1 MKYTDFIQQKLKANI
16 LSGFTV
22 DRTDLHPDL
31 LPHQVDLVSVA
42 LKTGRYC
49 IWADTGLGKAFM
61 GLEWANHVCT
71 YTNKPVLIVAPLGV
85 AHQIAGVEA
94 PKFGYEAVFIE
105 SDSDVIQGINVTN
118 YEKLE
123 KFDLSIFSGVVLDES
138 SILKSTDGKTRQ
150 FIIDAFA
157 RTPYKLA
164 CSATPAPNDHMELG
178 NQCEFVG
185 ALTMAEMLAEYFVH
199 DAATTQKWRLKGH
212 AEDRFWEFVSSWA
225 SYISNPAQLGYDGSA
240 YILPPIEYHEH
251 RVGSWDD
258 LANAEELLRH
268 QATGLSEQRGV
279 RKKSLEER
287 CQIAASIIE
296 SNPDVPW
303 LIWCETND
311 ESDLLSKLIPDVV
324 EVTGSDSDTHKK
336 DAALWF
342 QKGQCT
348 CNQIQN
354 LPMGKNTIEKIE
366 KKDSTSQKS
375 TGKNTQKKEKLITT
389 NIIKNIKKGGIE
401 DPQSNE
407 IKTTQIE
414 GLNMPPIQNIEPNA
428 LNRQSNEAQ
437 WQRESHGSN
446 KSMDLRTKDMMQSL
460 SHSLDCALSVEKN
473 KQTSEDIGCTLI
485 TAIKQD
491 KSEGCCVQ
499 TATKGSENSK
509 TKSNFLN
516 QRCSICGGTNKTK
529 RLVCKPKIFGFGMN
543 FQQCSNVIYLGLTH
557 SFEQYYQSIRRVYRF
572 GQKNTVNV
580 HVIQHVLEGAIIANL
595 KRKEK
600 QAEQLA
606 DSLSKKL
613 CINLSGTFDRA
624 DYAPKTIMK
633 LPEFLLP

>member
-31 LPHQVDLVSVA
+31 LPHQVDLVSIA
-42 LKTGRYC
+42 LNTGRYC

-61 GLEWANHVCT
+61 GLEWASHVCT

-138 SILKSTDGKTRQ
+138 SILKASGSKTRQ

-157 RTPYKLA
+157 KTPYKLA
-164 CSATPAPNDHMELG
+164 CSATPAPNDHIELG

-185 ALTMAEMLAEYFVH
+185 ALTCNEMLAEYFVH
-199 DAATTQKWRLKGH
+199 DGSSCQNWRLKGH

-251 RVGSWDD
+251 KVGSWDD

-268 QATGLSEQRGV
+268 QATGLKEQRGV
-279 RKKSLEER
+279 RKKSLEDR
-287 CQIAASIIE
+287 CRIAASIIE
-296 SNPDVPW
+296 SSPDVPW

-311 ESDLLSKLIPDVV
+311 ESDWIAKNIPMMV
-324 EVTGSDSDTHKK
+324 EVKGADSDHHKK
-336 DAALWF
+336 DALLGFAR
-342 QKGQCT
+342 G
-348 CNQIQN
+348 
-354 LPMGKNTIEKIE
+354 
-366 KKDSTSQKS
+366 D
-375 TGKNTQKKEKLITT
+375 
-389 NIIKNIKKGGIE
+389 
-401 DPQSNE
+401 
-407 IKTTQIE
+407 
-414 GLNMPPIQNIEPNA
+414 
-428 LNRQSNEAQ
+428 
-437 WQRESHGSN
+437 
-446 KSMDLRTKDMMQSL
+446 
-460 SHSLDCALSVEKN
+460 
-473 KQTSEDIGCTLI
+473 
-485 TAIKQD
+485 
-491 KSEGCCVQ
+491 VQ
-499 TATKGSENSK
+499 
-509 TKSNFLN
+509 
-516 QRCSICGGTNKTK
+516 
-529 RLVCKPKIFGFGMN
+529 RLVTKPKIAGFGMN
-543 FQQCSNVIYLGLTH
+543 WQQCSNVIYLGLTH

-580 HVIQHVLEGAIIANL
+580 HVIQHVLEGSIIANL

-624 DYAPKTIMK
+624 DYAPKTTMK
-633 LPEFLLP
+633 LPEFLTH

>member
-61 GLEWANHVCT
+61 GFEWASHVCT

-94 PKFGYEAVFIE
+94 PKFGYESVFIE

-123 KFDLSIFSGVVLDES
+123 KFDLSVFSGVVLDES
-138 SILKSTDGKTRQ
+138 SILKATDGKTRQ

-268 QATGLSEQRGV
+268 QATGLKEQRGV

-296 SNPDVPW
+296 SSPDVPW

-311 ESDLLSKLIPDVV
+311 ESDWIAKNIPLMV
-324 EVTGSDSDTHKK
+324 EVKGADSDRHKK
-336 DAALWF
+336 DALLGFAR
-342 QKGQCT
+342 G
-348 CNQIQN
+348 
-354 LPMGKNTIEKIE
+354 
-366 KKDSTSQKS
+366 D
-375 TGKNTQKKEKLITT
+375 
-389 NIIKNIKKGGIE
+389 
-401 DPQSNE
+401 
-407 IKTTQIE
+407 
-414 GLNMPPIQNIEPNA
+414 
-428 LNRQSNEAQ
+428 
-437 WQRESHGSN
+437 
-446 KSMDLRTKDMMQSL
+446 
-460 SHSLDCALSVEKN
+460 
-473 KQTSEDIGCTLI
+473 
-485 TAIKQD
+485 
-491 KSEGCCVQ
+491 VQ
-499 TATKGSENSK
+499 
-509 TKSNFLN
+509 
-516 QRCSICGGTNKTK
+516 
-529 RLVCKPKIFGFGMN
+529 RLVTKPKIAGFGMN

-557 SFEQYYQSIRRVYRF
+557 SFEQYYQSVRRVYRF

-580 HVIQHVLEGAIIANL
+580 HVIQHVLEGAIVANL

-624 DYAPKTIMK
+624 DYAPKTIMI
-633 LPEFLLP
+633 LPEFL